1 MRELPGRKGRC
12 LQRRRRPWRR
22 CQHNTRSAKKMHLN
36 GTNPSETKAIL
47 NPQSSASY
55 WRRDRPHQSAWSVC
69 PSLPTY
75 RFDLP
80 FIAIVTISSSLL
92 HFKHIHITSRGTFWC
107 EVTVPPKL
115 QSDCAVNISGAHRPG
130 HKTEQKLLQVVNN
143 ARSSTWG
150 CPNASSRAFSPGT
163 RQTLLYS
170 DAKQRGSKSFQGLRD
185 PRGYPAKNPPWPHE
199 AQIRIE
205 FSTWASWF
213 CDPPAWVL
221 WTDPKRLELQE
232 LAPQLNFL
240 CSKRERS
247 PRSAG
252 AGTEPHVPSH
262 PLNPGATEAELPTG
276 PILPT
281 LPPKLQLATWSECY
295 VFPKGHSWIRDWKY
309 SR

>member
-185 PRGYPAKNPPWPHE
+185 PRGYPAKNPP
-199 AQIRIE
+199 
-205 FSTWASWF
+205 
-213 CDPPAWVL
+213 
-221 WTDPKRLELQE
+221 
-232 LAPQLNFL
+232 
-240 CSKRERS
+240 
-247 PRSAG
+247 
-252 AGTEPHVPSH
+252 
-262 PLNPGATEAELPTG
+262 
-276 PILPT
+276 
-281 LPPKLQLATWSECY
+281 
-295 VFPKGHSWIRDWKY
+295 
-309 SR
+309 